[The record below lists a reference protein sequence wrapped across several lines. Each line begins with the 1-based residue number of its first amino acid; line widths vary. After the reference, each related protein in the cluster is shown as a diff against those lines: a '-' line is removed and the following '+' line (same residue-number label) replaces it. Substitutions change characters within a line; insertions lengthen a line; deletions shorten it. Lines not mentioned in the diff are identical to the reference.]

1 MSDMDLVDSGSFGT
15 LSEFDVSI
23 DTSTFRRIDQDSHYC
38 TTLLIRCC
46 VGVWCVFHSVGGG
59 GRGGRGMV
67 RVLLFPFL
75 PMLVSGFYFFISFS
89 EILAYFWLLCNLR

>member
-38 TTLLIRCC
+38 TTLLIWCC
-46 VGVWCVFHSVGGG
+46 VGVWCVLHSVGGG
-59 GRGGRGMV
+59 GGGG
-67 RVLLFPFL
+67 
-75 PMLVSGFYFFISFS
+75 GG
-89 EILAYFWLLCNLR
+89 W